1 MMKSAVRYRWTD
13 GAWVPWRRFA
23 EICDQEFA
31 EGEDRWLEALEDR
44 SPESHKHYFACLNTA
59 WANLHEDLA
68 MRFLTPASLRKWCL
82 IETGWYTAPEPCVM
96 ATQAEA
102 LRHALELSRRHPDDR
117 VYVDPDDPRRVV
129 WKTAKSQSY
138 RAMRKVDFQK
148 SKDDVLRKLSELIG
162 VPTDEL
168 ERNAGKAA

>member
-1 MMKSAVRYRWTD
+1 MRPARYRWT
-13 GAWVPWRRFA
+13 GVAWQPLPAFA
-23 EICDQEFA
+23 EDCDKEFVLH
-31 EGEDRWLEALEDR
+31 EERWLDAHHDR
-44 SPESHKHYFACLNTA
+44 SMASHNHYFAALNTA
-59 WANLHEDLA
+59 WATLPEDLA
-68 MRFLTPASLRKWCL
+68 LRFPTPQALRKWCL
-82 IETGWYTAPEPCVM
+82 IETGWYTAPEPFMM

-168 ERNAGKAA
+168 ERNAGRAA